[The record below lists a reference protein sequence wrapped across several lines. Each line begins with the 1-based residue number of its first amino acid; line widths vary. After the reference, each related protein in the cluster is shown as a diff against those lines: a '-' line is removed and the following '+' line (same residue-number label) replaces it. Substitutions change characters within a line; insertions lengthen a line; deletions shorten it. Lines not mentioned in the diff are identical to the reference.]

1 MTLWPPKPS
10 RASCWSRWSAPRSH
24 GGVSAR
30 ATTRKDGHDLLVRLG
45 HVRRRR
51 PDRLGRLHLRL
62 EAPAHRRH
70 RRAAGDVRRGWD
82 RFCGCGPIQRR
93 GLRPASH
100 RPGDGRAAG
109 DRGARGCRPRGW
121 ARRSGELSLSLL
133 IAFGDILTAA
143 SGAASGARAATGFHF
158 DPATT
163 LVWAV
168 PLTVLVPLLAFVL
181 AATSALPRRSAANM
195 AMFGAVVTLGLSLL
209 VAWGMTRKTTP
220 FQASYPYFNFP
231 VAFTGPS
238 NFQGFGIDIVL
249 HVDRLT
255 SVAIL
260 VVELCVIAGLAWHR
274 VMGRSEPGGA
284 RFYALVSVLLFA
296 TNGALVSY
304 DLAELLAFWG
314 LAGAATYLMLSQ
326 RWGSDEASR
335 SGRIALALPFAS
347 DLSFLCGI
355 GVLYSRYGV
364 QSITGLLPILHTTR
378 GVGLKALTAAS
389 ILLFVGVAGRLA
401 LWPLQSWLTSTA
413 RTSPPAASAIAQSVW
428 SVVAIVVLLRIM
440 PFIAAPN
447 VQILRDIVYACGV
460 AAVAAPLLALLGN
473 DPRRAIVLIGSGVAA
488 IGAGLVVH
496 AYEISSF
503 TYAMFGIACVLAAA
517 PARAAATM
525 AASSLAAAMRTD
537 DMAEMGDGLRRVGDL
552 VCRRHAY
559 PVRPCHRRSRATGD
573 DRRDTGLSRRR
584 HGSAS
589 QTARVRAGSCARCA
603 GGSAGLAVL
612 ARPRRSRDHRGDFVS
627 HLDRLPRRAEA
638 QGRVRGGGS
647 RVGGRR
653 RDRRRLDLDRICL
666 RQGRRAS
673 SVGGSW
679 SVARPDRVRRA
690 RRALS
695 IHLCAGG
702 RDHRSRE
709 RVDPA
714 G

>member
-1 MTLWPPKPS
+1 
-10 RASCWSRWSAPRSH
+10 
-24 GGVSAR
+24 
-30 ATTRKDGHDLLVRLG
+30 
-45 HVRRRR
+45 
-51 PDRLGRLHLRL
+51 
-62 EAPAHRRH
+62 
-70 RRAAGDVRRGWD
+70 
-82 RFCGCGPIQRR
+82 
-93 GLRPASH
+93 
-100 RPGDGRAAG
+100 
-109 DRGARGCRPRGW
+109 
-121 ARRSGELSLSLL
+121 
-133 IAFGDILTAA
+133 
-143 SGAASGARAATGFHF
+143 
-158 DPATT
+158 
-163 LVWAV
+163 
-168 PLTVLVPLLAFVL
+168 
-181 AATSALPRRSAANM
+181 M

-255 SVAIL
+255 SVAFL

-296 TNGALVSY
+296 AVGALVSY

-314 LAGAATYLMLSQ
+314 LAGATTYLMLSQ
-326 RWGSDEASR
+326 RWGSAEASR

-347 DLSFLCGI
+347 DLSLLCGI

-364 QSITGLLPILHTTR
+364 QSITGLIPILHTTP
-378 GVGLKALTAAS
+378 GVGLKSLTAAS

-401 LWPLQSWLTSTA
+401 LWPLQNWLTSTA
-413 RTSPPAASAIAQSVW
+413 RTSPPAASAMAQSVW

-460 AAVAAPLLALLGN
+460 AAVAPPLLALFGN

-537 DMAEMGDGLRRVGDL
+537 DMAEMGDGLRRMPGSTVAVL
-552 VCRRHAY
+552 VSVLVITA
-559 PVRPCHRRSRATGD
+559 SAALATSYAAGT
-573 DRRDTGLSRRR
+573 RTRFALVIGEALLLVTIAGIRVFLAAGTGPLRRR
-584 HGSAS
+584 
-589 QTARVRAGSCARCA
+589 RA
-603 GGSAGLAVL
+603 
-612 ARPRRSRDHRGDFVS
+612 F
-627 HLDRLPRRAEA
+627 E
-638 QGRVRGGGS
+638 
-647 RVGGRR
+647 
-653 RDRRRLDLDRICL
+653 
-666 RQGRRAS
+666 
-673 SVGGSW
+673 
-679 SVARPDRVRRA
+679 PDRVRDAPAEALAWPYWLALVGVVITVATLFPTWIGYLDGQKHKAASAEAVVVWAAVAAIGVALTSIAYAFDKDGALRA
-690 RRALS
+690 SAALGRLLDRIVYGALAALYRFIYAPVAAITVRVSEWIPQGDGELARAS
-695 IHLCAGG
+695 AASG
-702 RDHRSRE
+702 RLALWAARA
-709 RVDPA
+709 PA
-714 G
+714 VPLLIALAAVLAIAVGVASPGLFR